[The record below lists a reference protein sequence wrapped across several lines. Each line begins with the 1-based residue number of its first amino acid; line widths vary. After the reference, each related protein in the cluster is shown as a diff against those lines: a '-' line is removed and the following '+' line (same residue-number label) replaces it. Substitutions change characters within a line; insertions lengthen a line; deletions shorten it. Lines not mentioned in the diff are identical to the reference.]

1 MSFFTRRNNQN
12 SPGLPILPDA
22 VDDNM
27 YLAAASKAG
36 ELDKSSGAYDHFLF
50 EEGSVRSMPFERA
63 VDSHMNL
70 VSLRLEDTGRRE
82 LLERQRATISGRA
95 TVSVAEAALRE
106 EEERIQ
112 SLEESA
118 RSQEEILAGDRQGRH
133 GLVWKGSKPQLT
145 STMNSLARVV
155 APYLI
160 FAVAGL
166 VDVSIVFLSLDKVP
180 GFTFIEAAFFT
191 APVLGIQLIFPHFIG
206 QRLGYQSRG
215 ITQKVRN
222 NVEIL
227 VLSIVWVLFA
237 VTLTEI
243 RMNFIVSNS
252 LQIGNPIPLW
262 PLGVALYV
270 TNFLM
275 LIGLGAWLMLLE
287 SKRNPHEH
295 DLMRVLLSI
304 RRHEK
309 KRAKA
314 EQNLVS
320 ARAALPSLELAEA
333 VAVASYEDAV
343 NSSGAALGEAAKAV
357 YRRSLVNQIGS
368 PEFTSSYLA
377 KKKDLG
383 KDA

>member
-1 MSFFTRRNNQN
+1 MSFFRRRQTQ
-12 SPGLPILPDA
+12 SSQGLPILPDA

-50 EEGSVRSMPFERA
+50 EEGSVRNMPFERA

-82 LLERQRATISGRA
+82 LLERQKATILGRA
-95 TVSVAEAALRE
+95 TVSVAESALRE

-112 SLEESA
+112 SLHESA
-118 RSQEEILAGDRQGRH
+118 HSLEEILAGERPGRH
-133 GLVWKGSKPQLT
+133 GLIWKGSKPQLT
-145 STMNSLARVV
+145 STINSLARVV

-166 VDVSIVFLSLDKVP
+166 VDVSIVFLSLDKIP

-191 APVLGIQLIFPHFIG
+191 APVVGIQLIFPHFIG

-215 ITQKVRN
+215 ITQKLRN

-227 VLSIVWVLFA
+227 VLSLVWILFA
-237 VTLTEI
+237 MTLTEI

-262 PLGVALYV
+262 PLGVALYF

-295 DLMRVLLSI
+295 DLMRLLLSI
-304 RRHEK
+304 RRHEE

-320 ARAALPSLELAEA
+320 ARAALPALELAET

-343 NSSGAALGEAAKAV
+343 KSSGAALGEAAKAV

-383 KDA
+383 KDV